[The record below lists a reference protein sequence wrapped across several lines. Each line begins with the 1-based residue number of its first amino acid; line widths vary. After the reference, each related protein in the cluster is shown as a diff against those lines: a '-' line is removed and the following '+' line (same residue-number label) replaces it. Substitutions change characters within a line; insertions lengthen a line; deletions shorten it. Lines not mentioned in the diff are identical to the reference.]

1 MAQTKQ
7 KKSVRSKEPVVPAAV
22 ELPKLS
28 DVLMDFAAP
37 LLDMIPGDP
46 SGEFV
51 QAALG
56 LAMVAWNLPL
66 LKEKGNAGQFDELR
80 QDLQRTLDTAPPAA
94 GAMLERMMRERS
106 KKYAADPRLI
116 TDFKVKMDGDAVL
129 VTAYG
134 TILGGKGS

>member
-7 KKSVRSKEPVVPAAV
+7 KKPVRSKQPAAPAAAD
-22 ELPKLS
+22 LPKLS

-37 LLDMIPGDP
+37 LLDMIPGEP
-46 SGEFV
+46 SAEFV

-66 LKEKGNAGQFDELR
+66 LKERGNAGQFDELR

-94 GAMLERMMRERS
+94 GAMLERMMRERG
-106 KKYAADPRLI
+106 KKYAADARLI
-116 TDFKVKMDGDAVL
+116 TDFKVKIDGDAVL

-134 TILGGKGS
+134 TVLRTGN

>member
-7 KKSVRSKEPVVPAAV
+7 KKAARTKTATAPAAV

-37 LLDMIPGDP
+37 LLDMIPGEP
-46 SGEFV
+46 TTEFV

-66 LKEKGNAGQFDELR
+66 LKEHGNAGEFDQLR
-80 QDLQRTLDTAPPAA
+80 LDLQRTLDTAPPAA
-94 GAMLERMMRERS
+94 GAMLDRMMRERS
-106 KKYAADPRLI
+106 QKYAADPRLI
-116 TDFKVKMDGDAVL
+116 TNFKVKLDGDAVL
-129 VTAYG
+129 VTAFG
-134 TILGGKGS
+134 TVLGGKGS